1 MRKATA
7 ILTVMM
13 MMCSAG
19 LWAQSRL
26 DQLFAQADQLYDQEK
41 HQQAGEVLKE
51 AEPLVSTDSEKA
63 GLYWRQ
69 SRNVL
74 SLADEAE
81 REGEMDESGLLVE
94 YERGEALAQKA
105 IELDSSDH
113 NGYYWHASNLGRW
126 GQTKGILNSLMKAS
140 PMRDDLE
147 IAVRK
152 DPEHADSFYVLGQ
165 LYASVPKM
173 ISFGNVEYAVSYDR
187 RALDVYDGDKTKY
200 SYYLKLGEHLQQ
212 RDWDNRKRTKEVRK
226 MEDDYRDASD
236 PAEKYKYYEA
246 AFNFSAS
253 QPYSPG
259 GVEGMSDH
267 EEALKIVSWIVDELG
282 SKANLSSSERDQLKD
297 ARQNL
302 DDWK

>member
-1 MRKATA
+1 
-7 ILTVMM
+7 
-13 MMCSAG
+13 
-19 LWAQSRL
+19 
-26 DQLFAQADQLYDQEK
+26 
-41 HQQAGEVLKE
+41 
-51 AEPLVSTDSEKA
+51 
-63 GLYWRQ
+63 
-69 SRNVL
+69 
-74 SLADEAE
+74 
-81 REGEMDESGLLVE
+81 
-94 YERGEALAQKA
+94 
-105 IELDSSDH
+105 
-113 NGYYWHASNLGRW
+113 
-126 GQTKGILNSLMKAS
+126 
-140 PMRDDLE
+140 
-147 IAVRK
+147 
-152 DPEHADSFYVLGQ
+152 
-165 LYASVPKM
+165 
-173 ISFGNVEYAVSYDR
+173 
-187 RALDVYDGDKTKY
+187 
-200 SYYLKLGEHLQQ
+200 LKLGEHLQQ